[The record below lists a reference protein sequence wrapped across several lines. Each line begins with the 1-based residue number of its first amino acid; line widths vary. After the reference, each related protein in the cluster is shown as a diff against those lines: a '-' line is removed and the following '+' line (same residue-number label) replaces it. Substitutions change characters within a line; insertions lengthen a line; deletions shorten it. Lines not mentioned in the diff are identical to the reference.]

1 MNKLEGV
8 SSAKAQKSIL
18 FKNNP
23 SIFCCRWAK
32 EQILKPWVQTWKMC
46 DQSNVTQGNRIQ

>member
-32 EQILKPWVQTWKMC
+32 EQILKPWVRTWKMC